1 MEPFGSKME
10 LPSSKMGLRQVPNGL
25 ENVFHLWQAL
35 MFLQSL
41 MASTYVFTI
50 MTNTMLPLVPANLT
64 ASLD

>member
-1 MEPFGSKME
+1 MEPFGCKME
-10 LPSSKMGLRQVPNGL
+10 LSSSKMGLRQVPNGL
-25 ENVFHLWQAL
+25 ENVFP
-35 MFLQSL
+35 L